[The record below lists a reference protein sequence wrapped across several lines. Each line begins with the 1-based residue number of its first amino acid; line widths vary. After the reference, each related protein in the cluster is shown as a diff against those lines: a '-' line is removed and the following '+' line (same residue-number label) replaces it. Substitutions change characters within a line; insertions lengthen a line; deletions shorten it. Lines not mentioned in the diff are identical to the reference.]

1 MKPFQ
6 YQRAGD
12 VAAAVR
18 VVANNPNAAY
28 LAGGTNLVDL
38 MKLEVQSPEVIVDVR
53 ELTSN
58 RIELLDDGA
67 VRIGAS
73 VTNTDL
79 GSDPLIR
86 ERYPVLSEAV
96 LAGASGQLRN
106 LATVGGNLLQNTRCV
121 YFQDPSTPCN
131 KREPGT
137 GCAALTGFQRQ
148 HAILGASEH
157 CIATHPSDMAVAMV
171 ALDAVVRV
179 QGLDGQR
186 SIPLVELHRLPGDT
200 PQKNTVLER
209 GDLILSVDLPPVPA
223 ARSRYLK
230 VRDRASFAFALC
242 STAAAVTMRDDV
254 IDDIRL
260 AFGGVAHKPWRAVQ
274 AEDALRGER
283 ATVDAFTAAVEA
295 ELAGAR
301 AMPGNQFKIPL
312 LRNLVVSTLAEL
324 TGVTLP

>member
-1 MKPFQ
+1 MTGVP
-6 YQRAGD
+6 R
-12 VAAAVR
+12 R
-18 VVANNPNAAY
+18 PW
-28 LAGGTNLVDL
+28 
-38 MKLEVQSPEVIVDVR
+38 
-53 ELTSN
+53 
-58 RIELLDDGA
+58 
-67 VRIGAS
+67 
-73 VTNTDL
+73 
-79 GSDPLIR
+79 
-86 ERYPVLSEAV
+86 YP
-96 LAGASGQLRN
+96 
-106 LATVGGNLLQNTRCV
+106 
-121 YFQDPSTPCN
+121 
-131 KREPGT
+131 
-137 GCAALTGFQRQ
+137 
-148 HAILGASEH
+148 
-157 CIATHPSDMAVAMV
+157 
-171 ALDAVVRV
+171 
-179 QGLDGQR
+179 
-186 SIPLVELHRLPGDT
+186 RLPGDT